1 VNSFENFIENE
12 KQRKISIAI
21 ELLGN
26 LFKYQSQWKKYK
38 TFLVPDHFMDY
49 SYIFTAMQRAEKRD
63 GELNFKSVLKDLGA
77 EHIPAMTA
85 IKDAVIS
92 EGRTEHL
99 VDVLRKERTKK
110 EIILIAERLK
120 MSITDYDPTDLVNR
134 LREHLEDMTVR
145 DTPVHIDPK
154 ENYEQFLDTLIAGKA
169 NPKDFEGLLVG
180 LVDLDAITSG
190 WQKQDLIVIG
200 GRTSMGKSAFA
211 LANVIALAQ
220 KGYKCLYM
228 SLEMSKRQVY
238 ARLAASAYGIP
249 LKAFKVGAITDDSI
263 ARLEQRDP
271 FWLNIFV
278 DDTRA
283 VTADY
288 IADRMMEIKNHHG
301 LDFVVVDYLQDIKEA
316 GEQFDNQGSSLA
328 RICRKLRKAA
338 QDADCP
344 VMAMSQIVR
353 DVEKRNDKRPNNS
366 DLSGSTGIETSADLI
381 GILYR
386 DEYYNS
392 DTKEPNV
399 IELIITKHRNGS
411 LGLVK
416 FYYDKSTQQI
426 KLLSEVGF
434 TSDRKPT
441 ASGKKD
447 HRRSDD

>member
-1 VNSFENFIENE
+1 ML
-12 KQRKISIAI
+12 KC
-21 ELLGN
+21 
-26 LFKYQSQWKKYK
+26 
-38 TFLVPDHFMDY
+38 
-49 SYIFTAMQRAEKRD
+49 EKRI
-63 GELNFKSVLKDLGA
+63 GELNFKAVLKDLGA
-77 EHIPAMTA
+77 EHINVMTS
-85 IKDAVIS
+85 IREAVIS
-92 EGRTEHL
+92 EGRTDYCVEIL
-99 VDVLRKERTKK
+99 KKERTKK
-110 EIILIAERLK
+110 EIILIAEKLK
-120 MSITDYDPTDLVNR
+120 LSVSDYDPTELVNR
-134 LREHLEDMTVR
+134 LKEHLDDLTIR
-145 DTPVHIDPK
+145 DTPIHIDPEK
-154 ENYEQFLDTLIAGKA
+154 DYEEFLNSVIQGKA
-169 NPKDFEGLLVG
+169 NPANFEGLLVG
-180 LVDLDAITSG
+180 LVDLDVITSG
-190 WQKQDLIVIG
+190 WQKQDLIVIA

-211 LANVIALAQ
+211 LSNVLALAQ
-220 KGYKCLYM
+220 KGYKCLYF

-249 LKAFKVGAITDDSI
+249 LKAFRVGISDESI

-271 FWLNIFV
+271 FWQNIYV

-288 IADRMMEIKNHHG
+288 IADRMSEIKNRQG
-301 LDFVVVDYLQDIKEA
+301 LDFVVVDYLQDIREV
-316 GEQFDNQGSSLA
+316 GETHDNQGSALA

-338 QDADCP
+338 QDADVP
-344 VMAMSQIVR
+344 VMGMSQVSR
-353 DVEKRNDKRPNNS
+353 DVEKRNDKRPSNS

-426 KLLSEVGF
+426 KLLSEIGF

-447 HRRSDD
+447 HRRTDD